1 MTASREDLER
11 LFEWAEVIDDA
22 SYYELLG
29 ILDLADAGAIKAAFH
44 EFALAFHPDQH
55 REGTEEERETARYV
69 FQRGAEAYRVL
80 SDPELR
86 AKYDLALASGH
97 LRLVAGEPAHR
108 VSTAA
113 ALKSLEDVCNT
124 PAAKLSARKADQQI
138 GLGNLAEARRLLR
151 EALVQESY
159 DNPALEERIEALE
172 LALFAMGG
180 Q

>member
-1 MTASREDLER
+1 MSAGGEELER
-11 LFEWAEVIDDA
+11 LRTWAELIDDA
-22 SYYELLG
+22 TYYEVLG

-55 REGTEEERETARYV
+55 LGGTDEQRGAARYV

-108 VSTAA
+108 VSSAA
-113 ALKSLEDVCNT
+113 ALKSLEDVCKT

-138 GLGNLAEARRLLR
+138 GLGDLAEARRLLR
-151 EALVQESY
+151 EALMQESE
-159 DNPALEERIEALE
+159 DNPDLEERIEALE
-172 LALFAMGG
+172 LALFAMGK
-180 Q
+180 